1 MTEAMSDESD
11 DLPPEVARELRAYG
25 ALDNRL
31 RLRAYRTIHDHP
43 EVPFNELA
51 RRLGIASGLA
61 AYHLGVLKAAGLVDV
76 VYARRG
82 LATSRYV
89 LTEWGEQVF
98 RGLFGKPRRGPKAPR
113 NSRSTAVA

>member
-1 MTEAMSDESD
+1 MGDDSD
-11 DLPPEVARELRAYG
+11 DLPPEVARQLRAYG

-31 RLRAYRTIHDHP
+31 RLRAYRTIHDVP

-82 LATSRYV
+82 MATSRYV
-89 LTEWGEQVF
+89 LTEWGERMF
-98 RGLFGKPRRGPKAPR
+98 RDLFGKPRHGSKAAR
-113 NSRSTAVA
+113 NSRSKVVS